1 MAVQKINKQL
11 STKKAEQIEAIYQD
25 FLNKIKK
32 IEQVRDDK
40 ISAIIKK
47 ADARQIEKIRQELK

>member
-1 MAVQKINKQL
+1 MATQKISQELAEKKIKQM
-11 STKKAEQIEAIYQD
+11 EAIYQD

-47 ADARQIEKIRQELK
+47 ADERQMEKIRQEFK